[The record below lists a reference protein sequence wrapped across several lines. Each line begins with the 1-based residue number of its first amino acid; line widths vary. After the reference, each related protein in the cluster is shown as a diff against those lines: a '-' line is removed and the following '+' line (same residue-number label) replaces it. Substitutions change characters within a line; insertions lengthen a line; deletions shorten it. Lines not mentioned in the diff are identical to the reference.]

1 VSAAATAAGARRS
14 RLKRFTDVLFAAA
27 VLAALAL
34 AALLVVY
41 PKARGYETYVI
52 TGKSMTGS
60 ISRGAL
66 IYSQP
71 VPVGEL
77 RVGDVITFAPP
88 GSSKPVTHRLIGI
101 ERSQS
106 GEPVFRTQ
114 GDNVLSPDPWAMTP
128 STPTTPR
135 YVAQIPYLGY
145 VVAAFSLPV
154 GRVLLILLPAVLVAL
169 GILRRVW
176 VEAGEAVARE
186 GGAS

>member
-1 VSAAATAAGARRS
+1 VSTAATQTSARRP
-14 RLKRFTDVLFAAA
+14 RLKRATDVLFVTA
-27 VLAALAL
+27 VLAGLAL
-34 AALLVVY
+34 AGLLIAY
-41 PKARGYETYVI
+41 PKLRGYETYVI
-52 TGKSMTGS
+52 TGRSMEGT

-66 IYSQP
+66 IYSEP

-114 GDNVLSPDPWAMTP
+114 GDNVLSADPWAMTP
-128 STPTTPR
+128 ATPTTPR

-145 VVAAFSLPV
+145 VIAAFSLPV
-154 GRVLLILLPAVLVAL
+154 GRIALIILPAVLVAF

-176 VEAGEAVARE
+176 VEAGEEVAGQE
-186 GGAS
+186 TTS

>member
-1 VSAAATAAGARRS
+1 MSAAVTGAGTRRP
-14 RLKRFTDVLFAAA
+14 RLRRFTDILFVAT

-60 ISRGAL
+60 IGRGAL
-66 IYSQP
+66 IYSEP

-101 ERSQS
+101 ERGQS
-106 GEPVFRTQ
+106 DEPVFRTQ
-114 GDNVLSPDPWAMTP
+114 GDNVLSPDPWEMTP

-176 VEAGEAVARE
+176 VEAAEEAARE
-186 GGAS
+186 VGTS